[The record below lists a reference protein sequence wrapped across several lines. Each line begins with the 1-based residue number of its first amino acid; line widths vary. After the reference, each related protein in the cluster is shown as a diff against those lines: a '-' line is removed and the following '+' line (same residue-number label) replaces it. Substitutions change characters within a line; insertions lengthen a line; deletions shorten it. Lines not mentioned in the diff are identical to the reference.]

1 MVSLNFEIPKKV
13 WSGKNPSYSNRRVFD
28 CLAFVYVSKELRLK
42 PSTRTTLYI
51 FIGYEDTEFEYRL
64 WDPKTNMVIG
74 SKDVLFHENQTLED
88 TEKLTISPNPKFS
101 AQDIAPD
108 PAPI

>member
-1 MVSLNFEIPKKV
+1 
-13 WSGKNPSYSNRRVFD
+13 
-28 CLAFVYVSKELRLK
+28 
-42 PSTRTTLYI
+42 
-51 FIGYEDTEFEYRL
+51 
-64 WDPKTNMVIG
+64 MVIG